1 MKIFDSNTSS
11 TWNYIENHLDNES
24 LLNIVVFK
32 KGEFLW
38 KKEMAA
44 RDKRYFCFNYRI
56 VVNLFKQV

>member
-44 RDKRYFCFNYRI
+44 RDKRYFCFN
-56 VVNLFKQV
+56 